1 MGTAYSNWCA
11 RAWTPKNASATRQ
24 YRARVDSYLSTYDTY
39 CTITSTLYLE
49 LTRTVSHSGY
59 NWWAVNGAS
68 GTAKSVFEDSKIYY
82 CYSWTTGA
90 INRGHTNGSTYTQGA
105 ISASSSSGSN
115 TWNGEWVYATEYYTI
130 PARASWAVTYDAN
143 DGSGRTATQ
152 TKWHSENLTLLPSDY
167 WTREGYGFLGWNKNA
182 NGTGDWVTPGSTYST
197 NAGLGPLYAI
207 WQAPPTGDI
216 TVTSSAPYYTEKPSF
231 DVTVSNVVVD
241 TGTRSDATVS
251 NITLNL
257 GAQSDIV
264 STANNG
270 QYRLSIT
277 PETAGI
283 YEPTIKITD
292 TLTASTTYN
301 LLTEEVISEPIT
313 VKQYVNPV
321 LTLEVQ
327 RTKNTGEIDET
338 SGNYCVIEATTVF
351 KDDAYKLQP
360 PIVTYAQSGSE
371 PQSPIYLTW
380 YTRRNIDGT
389 IDLNSEVDWSAE
401 IGENQRILTDATI
414 YGLMLDPLDTLHS
427 YTISVTPRDNRSNGT
442 MKTASV
448 AVAVYPIDFLAGGR
462 GVAIGKVAEE
472 ENFDSA
478 MEAWFRDVI
487 YLVVDGNASTL
498 SDDSDVLLDAYIA
511 HGLNSAYWG
520 ITEHGWLSGG
530 GEE

>member
-1 MGTAYSNWCA
+1 MGTAYSSWSA
-11 RAWTPKNASATRQ
+11 RAWKPKNASATRQ
-24 YRARVDSYLSTYDTY
+24 YRARVDSYMNYYPTY

-49 LTRTVSHSGY
+49 LDRSVSHNGY
-59 NWWAVNGAS
+59 HWWAVNGGS
-68 GTAKSVFEDSKIYY
+68 GTVSSVFEGAKLIG
-82 CYSWTTGA
+82 CYSWTSGA
-90 INRGHTNGSTYTQGA
+90 YTRGHTASTTYTQGA

-115 TWNGEWVYATEYYTI
+115 TWNGEWVYATEYYTV
-130 PARASWAVTYDAN
+130 PARDSWTITYNAN
-143 DGSGRTATQ
+143 DGSGRTTTQ
-152 TKWHSENLTLLPSDY
+152 TKWYDEGLTLLGNNY
-167 WTREGYGFLGWNKNA
+167 WTREGYGFLKWNTQA
-182 NGTGDWVTPGSTYST
+182 DGTGTDYTAGSSYNTNDTPGT
-197 NAGLGPLYAI
+197 LYAI

-216 TVTSSAPYYTEKPSF
+216 TVTSSEPYYTGKPSF
-231 DVTVSNVVVD
+231 DVTVSNVTVD
-241 TGTRSDATVS
+241 TGTRSDAAVD
-251 NITLNL
+251 NIKLNL
-257 GAQSDIV
+257 GTQSNIV
-264 STANNG
+264 SAADNG
-270 QYRLSIT
+270 QYRLSII
-277 PETAGI
+277 PEAAGI
-283 YEPTIKITD
+283 YEPTVTITD

-301 LLTEEVISEPIT
+301 LLTEEIISEPIT

-360 PIVTYAQSGSE
+360 PIVTYAQTGSN
-371 PQSPIYLTW
+371 PQPPTYLTW

-389 IDLNSEVDWSAE
+389 IDLSSEVDWSAE
-401 IGENQRILTDATI
+401 IGENQRILTDTTI

-442 MKTASV
+442 MKTASI
-448 AVAVYPIDFLAGGR
+448 AVAVYPIDFLAGGH

-472 ENFDSA
+472 ENFDNA

-498 SDDSDVLLDAYIA
+498 SEDSDVLLDAYIA

-520 ITEHGWLSGG
+520 ITEPGWLSGG